1 MAGQQKGRRK
11 IINEINITPL
21 TDIFLVLL
29 IIMMVVAPMMQAVDA
44 EIKPPTVE
52 GGVAVDQ
59 NRLTLEVTTDGM
71 FKIGGETIPEAELTE
86 ALIKEVEARE
96 LKTEEE
102 RNLIIRADAKTRSGV
117 VLKVFEAARDANFH
131 KVTVAGEKPDKS
143 RGAGTQAQPINSG
156 PTLNDLFGEGS

>member
-1 MAGQQKGRRK
+1 MAGQQTGRRK

-29 IIMMVVAPMMQAVDA
+29 IIMMVVAPMMQSVDA

-59 NRLTLEVTTDGM
+59 NRLTLEVSAEGVYKIDGSL
-71 FKIGGETIPEAELTE
+71 IQAEELTT
-86 ALIKEVEARE
+86 ALTREVDERG

-102 RNLIIRADAKTRSGV
+102 RNLIIRADGKTRSGV
-117 VLKVFEAARDANFH
+117 ILKVFEAARNANFH
-131 KVTVAGEKPDKS
+131 KVTVAGEKASKNTKNTSDPS
-143 RGAGTQAQPINSG
+143 
-156 PTLNDLFGEGS
+156 LDLSKPRLSDILGGDS